1 MPSKPNDESV
11 ALLMEALRSLDSRAA
26 TSLWQRYFPKL
37 RRVARQK
44 LGPQNAGPFDSE
56 DVALSAFDGFCRAV
70 QEGRYPEL
78 NDRESLWALL
88 VQITRQKA
96 KDYRAREM
104 AQKRTNPREEAVL
117 DSLAGN
123 VAPPDIEMI
132 MAEECERLLGCLPDE
147 NLVKVALLKLEG
159 WTNDEIAVELNYTRR
174 TIQRML
180 SVVRGVWGTSAD
192 EDVRP
197 NA

>member
-1 MPSKPNDESV
+1 MSSTPANGSV
-11 ALLMEALRSLDSRAA
+11 TLLLKALRKNDSEAV
-26 TSLWQRYFPKL
+26 SELWQSYFHRL
-37 RRVARQK
+37 RLVARKK
-44 LGPQNAGPFDSE
+44 LGPQNGGPFDSE

-78 NDRESLWALL
+78 DDREGLWSLL
-88 VQITRQKA
+88 VQITWRKA
-96 KDYRAREM
+96 KDYQTREM
-104 AQKRTNPREEAVL
+104 AQKRTGQREAAVL
-117 DSLAGN
+117 EDQPGN
-123 VAPPDIEMI
+123 VTPPDIEAMV
-132 MAEECERLLGCLPDE
+132 AEECERLLGCLPDE

-180 SVVRGVWGTSAD
+180 SVIRGVWGTSAD